1 MRDGSLARNATLSH
15 HPVVKTQAAFRE
27 LPFVTKINL
36 RGDPSDKKFVRAV
49 SDIVGADL
57 PLQHGGITRS
67 DRARILWLGPDEWL
81 IVSDT
86 VAPADLLNQF
96 RPYEKDLML
105 SAVDVSSARTI
116 IALEVLNADWVL
128 AKGCGLDLHPR
139 RFPPGSCAQTLLAR
153 VSVILERSPSTE
165 NSSWQIYVANSFAA
179 YIADWLIEAL
189 RE

>member
-1 MRDGSLARNATLSH
+1 MCDVNLARNTTLSR
-15 HPVVKTQAAFRE
+15 HPVVKTQVAFRE
-27 LPFVTKINL
+27 LPFVTKINV
-36 RGDPSDKKFVRAV
+36 RGDPSDKKFARAM
-49 SDIVGADL
+49 SDIAGADL
-57 PLQHGGITRS
+57 PLQHGGVTRS
-67 DRARILWLGPDEWL
+67 DRAKILWLGPDEWL

-86 VAPADLLNQF
+86 IAAADFLNQF
-96 RPYEKDLML
+96 RAYEKGLVL

-116 IALEVLNADWVL
+116 VALEVPNADWIL

-139 RFPPGSCAQTLLAR
+139 RFPLGSCAQTHLAR
-153 VSVILERSPSTE
+153 VSVILERSSSVE

>member
-1 MRDGSLARNATLSH
+1 MGDRSLARNATLSH
-15 HPVVKTQAAFRE
+15 HPVVKTQTAFRE

-36 RGDPSDKKFVRAV
+36 RGDPSDKKFVCAV
-49 SDIVGADL
+49 SDIAGSDL
-57 PLQHGGITRS
+57 PLHHGGVTRS
-67 DRARILWLGPDEWL
+67 DQARILWLGPDEWM
-81 IVSDT
+81 IISDT
-86 VAPADLLNQF
+86 IAPADLLKQF
-96 RPYEKDLML
+96 RAYEKDLVL

-116 IALEVLNADWVL
+116 IALEVPNADWIL

-139 RFPPGSCAQTLLAR
+139 RFALGSCAQTHLAR
-153 VSVILERSPSTE
+153 VSVILERSPGAE